1 MTCGL
6 HYYKGMV
13 MGLAIQAIMGPLNLW
28 ENVLVRTIVLRGAS
42 VFSSPET
49 RIFEEKLSMSELNA
63 TTDEVVD
70 ERGNPV
76 VIQNAIGS
84 SNGTAAL
91 TSTTTT
97 TTSKKSLEDV
107 MLDTWDQGS
116 QANLSEL
123 LSLLNVE
130 TVNTR
135 TKTDGW
141 TPLMIVS
148 GLKCEGDVA
157 AIRQL
162 IQECKADVTLTDND
176 GWTCLHWAA
185 FHDSWGAAT
194 ELYHHAELLS
204 VRDNEGKTPLELA
217 QREEN
222 VGIVDL
228 LQTVTNDT
236 KKDK

>member
-13 MGLAIQAIMGPLNLW
+13 MGLAIQAIMGPLNVW
-28 ENVLVRTIVLRGAS
+28 ENVLVRTILLRGAS
-42 VFSSPET
+42 VFSSPEA
-49 RIFEEKLSMSELNA
+49 RIFEEKLSMSELDAAN
-63 TTDEVVD
+63 DEVVD

-76 VIQNAIGS
+76 VIRSSIGGS
-84 SNGTAAL
+84 SRNGTAAL
-91 TSTTTT
+91 TSTAT
-97 TTSKKSLEDV
+97 TTSKSLEDV

-116 QANLSEL
+116 HADLSEL
-123 LSLLNVE
+123 LFLLNADNI
-130 TVNTR
+130 NTP

-162 IQECKADVTLTDND
+162 IQDHKADIALTDND
-176 GWTCLHWAA
+176 GWSCLHWAA
-185 FHDSWGAAT
+185 FHNSLSAAT

-204 VRDNEGKTPLELA
+204 MRDKEGKTPLEIA
-217 QREEN
+217 QQEGN
-222 VGIVDL
+222 VGIVEL
-228 LQTVTNDT
+228 LQTVTSDT